1 MCHKKT
7 GGKKK
12 QNMIQ
17 EYSATQKPGQ
27 IKNTPDFEKLTPDVM
42 ISAVEA
48 AIGSKMA
55 GLISPLPSYINRVYE
70 MQAHDGTRLI
80 AKFYRPG
87 RWAYEALDQEHIFTA
102 DCAADE
108 IPVIK
113 PLTLQNNATLD
124 TVEGIHFA
132 VFPKRGGRDF
142 EVNEDEDWIRIGRLV
157 ARIHIAGKQ
166 RTADARVRLHPENS
180 TAADIR
186 HLVEGGFVSQ
196 AEISDFKA
204 VCMQIVD
211 MSSNLFDGIEN
222 IRIHG
227 DCHHGNILHR
237 PGEGVMI
244 IDFDDMMTGPPV
256 QDIWLLLPNHANR
269 SRREFE
275 LIMEGYEQF
284 RRFER
289 HTFKLIEPLRAMRII
304 YFLAWCSRQA
314 DDFQFKK
321 NFPDW
326 GSQNFWKKEI
336 NDLRRQLQAIREH
349 ID

>member
-1 MCHKKT
+1 
-7 GGKKK
+7 
-12 QNMIQ
+12 MIQ
-17 EYSATQKPGQ
+17 KQRVTEISSKS
-27 IKNTPDFEKLTPDVM
+27 KNTPAFEKLTPDVM
-42 ISAVEA
+42 ITAVEA
-48 AIGSKMA
+48 ATGFKMT

-70 MQAHDGTRLI
+70 MQAQDGTRLI

-87 RWAYEALDQEHIFTA
+87 RWAYEALDQEHAFTA

-108 IPVIK
+108 IPVIE
-113 PLTLQNNATLD
+113 PLKLKNNATLD

-142 EVNEDEDWIRIGRLV
+142 EVTEDEDWVRIGRLV
-157 ARIHIAGKQ
+157 ARIHIAGRQ
-166 RTADARVRLHPENS
+166 RTAHARVRLHPQDS
-180 TAADIR
+180 TLADIN
-186 HLVEGGFVSQ
+186 HLVDGGFVSS
-196 AEISDFKA
+196 AEISDLKT

-211 MSSNLFDGIEN
+211 ISNKLFDGIEY

-227 DCHHGNILHR
+227 DCHRGNILHR
-237 PGEGVMI
+237 PGEGMMI
-244 IDFDDMMTGPPV
+244 MDFDDMMTGPPV
-256 QDIWLLLPNHANR
+256 QDIWLLLTNHANK

-284 RRFER
+284 RTFER

-336 NDLRRQLQAIREH
+336 NDLRRQLHTIREH
-349 ID
+349 I